1 MKFMLSLATVLV
13 LIVLSVFFY
22 GQGFSLYDALRS
34 VGLPP
39 GALPIIGLCLI
50 AIANTRKQAQTEL

>member
-1 MKFMLSLATVLV
+1 MKTLVSIAVLLSLFVFAVLF
-13 LIVLSVFFY
+13 L
-22 GQGFSLYDALRS
+22 GQGLSLHEALRS

-50 AIANTRKQAQTEL
+50 AIANTRKQGQSL